1 MGANGAVVGTHR
13 LPYGIA
19 EVYGKQFY
27 NGNEETRG
35 DKSLPSTAL
44 PNHVAFAAPAGWAA
58 IFDIAAWHTGLPND
72 SDSERQNVIL
82 SYMRDPRFSNA
93 SGCGL
98 DAETADKIEAH
109 GAMSARRRLLMGVEK
124 KE

>member
-1 MGANGAVVGTHR
+1 MPPAFSLVKR
-13 LPYGIA
+13 LSA
-19 EVYGKQFY
+19 RQ
-27 NGNEETRG
+27 ETRG

-72 SDSERQNVIL
+72 SESERQNVIL